1 MYLRN
6 QDLVTRLHTGGN
18 PLALLVK
25 GTRANSQHLG
35 LVQLLDGRLGEEDA
49 ARRLGLRLDALDE
62 DAVEERGNGA
72 D

>member
-18 PLALLVK
+18 PLTLLVK
-25 GTRANSQHLG
+25 STRANSQHLG
-35 LVQLLDGRLGEEDA
+35 LVQLLDSRLGEEDA
-49 ARRLGLRLDALDE
+49 ARGLSLRLDALDK

-72 D
+72 N